1 MGETSTWWV
10 TLALAVDIAFR
21 VIALVIVPRN
31 RRPQTAMAWLLA
43 IFFIPYFGFL
53 AFVAFGS
60 RRLPKKRRENQRAI
74 NAHLR
79 ARSTMLARGIV
90 VTESDINESPEF
102 PRWLAQT
109 VRMNERLGAMPMVA
123 GNTVDFLPEYHQSLA
138 AMAKA
143 IDSARDT
150 VHVEFYIMS
159 VDEATKGF
167 FDALERAVTRGVTVR
182 VLFDQLA
189 SARISGYRN
198 LLATLDRIGAQH
210 RAMLPLQPWRGIY
223 QRPDLRNHR
232 KLLIVD
238 SLIAYTGSQNIIEPG
253 YRNPRHHRRG
263 LHWLDVMMRAK
274 GPLADGLEALFV
286 SDWYQETGELLNT
299 PSPDKVTRVGPDKT
313 WAQVVPSGPA
323 FEGENNLRL
332 FNSLVY
338 GARSRLILSSPYFVP
353 DESMR
358 YAITTAAER
367 GVDVHL
373 MVSEIADQHL
383 VFYAQRSYYDELLQ
397 SGVKI
402 WLYQAP
408 TILHS
413 KFIIVDDA
421 ISVLGSS
428 NIDMRS
434 FSLNLEVSVLL
445 ASPPVVKELED
456 LSGAYMAQSIEL
468 SLDAWRARPWYA
480 RFVEGLARLTATVQ

>member
-1 MGETSTWWV
+1 MATGTWWV
-10 TLALAVDIAFR
+10 TAAFIVDIAFR

-53 AFVAFGS
+53 AFIAFGS

-79 ARSTMLARGIV
+79 ARATLLAPGIV
-90 VTESDINESPEF
+90 VGPEEMAARAEF

-109 VRMNERLGAMPMVA
+109 VFMNERLGAMPMVA
-123 GNTVDFLPEYHQSLA
+123 GNAIEFLPDYHDAIS
-138 AMAKA
+138 AMSEA
-143 IDSARDT
+143 IDAAKET

-159 VDEATKGF
+159 VDEATAGF
-167 FDALERAVTRGVTVR
+167 FDALERAAQRGVIVR
-182 VLFDQLA
+182 VLYDQLA
-189 SARISGYRN
+189 SARIRGYRE
-198 LLATLDRIGAQH
+198 LLATLNRIGVRH
-210 RAMLPLQPWRGIY
+210 RAMLPLQPWKGVY

-232 KLLIVD
+232 KLLIID
-238 SLIAYTGSQNIIEPG
+238 SHIAYTGSQNIIEPG
-253 YRNPRHHRRG
+253 YRNPRHHKRG
-263 LHWLDVMMRAK
+263 LTWLDVMMRAD
-274 GPLADGLEALFV
+274 GPLTDGLEALFV

-299 PSPDKVTRVGPDKT
+299 PTPASPAETDHRSV

-332 FNSLVY
+332 FNSVVY

-367 GVDVHL
+367 GVEVHL

-383 VFYAQRSYYDELLQ
+383 VFYAQRSYYDELLL
-397 SGVKI
+397 SGVNI
-402 WLYQAP
+402 WLYRAP

-421 ISVLGSS
+421 MSVLGSS

-434 FSLNLEVSVLL
+434 FSLNLEVSVLM
-445 ASPPVVKELED
+445 ASPQVVSQLEQ
-456 LSGAYMAQSIEL
+456 LSSDYMAQSTKLTLET
-468 SLDAWRARPWYA
+468 WRARPWYS
-480 RFVEGLARLTATVQ
+480 RFIEGLARLTATVQ